1 MATKTKDNKRKEMMI
16 IHLLILATWAGDYAI
31 NLSERYEFWNR
42 SKFLHVFDDH
52 NVVWMFPN
60 VANKR
65 GDSLELLLKRLRM
78 TVMDDGGQLHVF

>member
-42 SKFLHVFDDH
+42 SKFLHVYDDH
-52 NVVWMFPN
+52 KVVWMLTN
-60 VANKR
+60 VANTR
-65 GDSLELLLKRLRM
+65 GDSFELLLK
-78 TVMDDGGQLHVF
+78 GCE